1 MVASS
6 RRCLRNSGATER
18 RSLTGIGTV
27 VSNTLSNMRRGA
39 VSSSIGHTYLN
50 CPLGAGADA
59 LAVSKRF
66 GMLLFGND
74 GGKGRGIAEVD
85 AGIDVSSLE
94 DDGVGVVRD
103 APMAGETI
111 SSVTE
116 AGRGFRGGM

>member
-1 MVASS
+1 
-6 RRCLRNSGATER
+6 
-18 RSLTGIGTV
+18 
-27 VSNTLSNMRRGA
+27 
-39 VSSSIGHTYLN
+39 
-50 CPLGAGADA
+50 
-59 LAVSKRF
+59 
-66 GMLLFGND
+66 MLLFGND

-85 AGIDVSSLE
+85 AGISVSNLE